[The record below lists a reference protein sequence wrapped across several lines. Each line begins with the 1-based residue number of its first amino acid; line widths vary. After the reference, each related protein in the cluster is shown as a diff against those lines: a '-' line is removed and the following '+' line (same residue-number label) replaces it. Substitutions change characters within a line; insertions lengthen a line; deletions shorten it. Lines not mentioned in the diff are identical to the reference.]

1 MRDAALSRPARGLAL
16 GILVAFLAPSAE
28 RASEPLGPR
37 SAEPAGYESF
47 HSYGGDMH
55 VHSGSPAGAYNQTLS
70 SWNPAC
76 IDCPSVWCTRMY
88 SFARQAGYDWVVST
102 NHEGSLPS
110 NYRPGDPVGGL
121 AMTPQI
127 LAWWESARPNYSN
140 PAHPQDVYPT
150 HPAGFPLY
158 DGSGNHTDDQIAS
171 LASCADAAT
180 ENGHFVAFFGIEYT
194 AAPASE
200 SGCRTEAVGCG
211 GHKTVIFP
219 RGRSQA
225 LGERACTGASG
236 ASVYDDQCRTLGQL
250 YRQVAAMGGV
260 VNIAHPNFGPN
271 PGLAPFQ
278 ATGKG
283 DNGGIDPNVVV
294 GVEMQDFSPELT
306 PGLESTYPG
315 KARRI
320 AGLNIGGFLA
330 RGYRVHPVFGS
341 DWHFE
346 PTATSWPVGF
356 SAGATECWARDLT
369 KVDLLDAM
377 RAHRC
382 YFARDGIQVRLTIEH
397 AIMGSSLASDAV
409 DPQQGLRVRLSAQG
423 KSASLGMS
431 QWFLMRGKVRSP
443 IVAPAPIKLA
453 SAVSDCNAGGG
464 AVASE
469 RCVKDVHVSIPGAA
483 TAADYEGFYYV
494 ILRRGATEVAV
505 TAPVWVDPP
514 SRP

>member
-1 MRDAALSRPARGLAL
+1 MSRLARGLAL
-16 GILVAFLAPSAE
+16 GMLAALL
-28 RASEPLGPR
+28 ASSVGEANEQPGPR
-37 SAEPAGYESF
+37 SAEPDGYESF

-76 IDCPSVWCTRMY
+76 NDCPSVWCTRMY

-110 NYRPGDPVGGL
+110 YYRPGDPLGGL
-121 AMTPQI
+121 AMTPEI
-127 LAWWESARPNYSN
+127 LAWWKGAGPNYSN
-140 PAHPQDVYPT
+140 PAHRQDVYPT

-158 DGSGNHTDDQIAS
+158 DGSGGHTDDQIAS

-200 SGCRTEAVGCG
+200 MGCRTEAVGCG

-219 RGRSQA
+219 RARNRA

-278 ATGKG
+278 ATAKG

-294 GVEMQDFSPELT
+294 GVEMQEFSPELT

-346 PTATSWPVGF
+346 PTATSWPAGF
-356 SAGATECWARDLT
+356 SAGATECWARALT
-369 KVDLLDAM
+369 KADLLDAM

-409 DPQQGLRVRLSAQG
+409 DPKQGLHIRLSAQG
-423 KSASLGMS
+423 KSAIIGTS
-431 QWFLMRGKVRSP
+431 QWFLMRGKVRRP
-443 IVAPAPIKLA
+443 IVAPAPLSLA
-453 SAVSDCNAGGG
+453 STVANCNAGGG
-464 AVASE
+464 AAASE
-469 RCVKDVHVSIPGAA
+469 RCVKDVRVSIPGAT

-494 ILRRGATEVAV
+494 ILRRGAMEVAV

-514 SRP
+514 AR